1 MALPYCRMCKYAD
14 ERKRLNTSRHDVLS
28 IVDDFIEQIFQIR
41 KILRGVS
48 ISAMILGPLAI
59 ALSVYLVWNPSFF
72 AILEIENEFGL
83 VLSILLGAVIII
95 SLIWLITGIR
105 QYHLIGSW
113 NKRYNEYIK
122 EKQEIDK
129 TIASQYGLDNS
140 LDNNYHQD

>member
-1 MALPYCRMCKYAD
+1 MALPYCRMSKYAD

-95 SLIWLITGIR
+95 SLIWFITGIR

>member
-1 MALPYCRMCKYAD
+1 MALSYCRMSKFAD

-41 KILRGVS
+41 KTLRGVS
-48 ISAMILGPLAI
+48 ISAIVLGPLAI

-95 SLIWLITGIR
+95 SLLWLITGIR
-105 QYHLIGSW
+105 QYRLIGSW

-129 TIASQYGLDNS
+129 SIASQYGLDN
-140 LDNNYHQD
+140 NYHQD

>member
-1 MALPYCRMCKYAD
+1 LALPYCRMSKYAD

>member
-1 MALPYCRMCKYAD
+1 MSKYAD

-95 SLIWLITGIR
+95 SLIWFITGIR

>member
-1 MALPYCRMCKYAD
+1 MSKFVD

-41 KILRGVS
+41 KTLRGVS
-48 ISAMILGPLAI
+48 ISAIVLGPLAI

-95 SLIWLITGIR
+95 SLLWLITGIR
-105 QYHLIGSW
+105 QYRLIGSW

-129 TIASQYGLDNS
+129 SIASQYGLDNS

>member
-1 MALPYCRMCKYAD
+1 MSKYAD

-41 KILRGVS
+41 KTLRGVS
-48 ISAMILGPLAI
+48 ISAIVLGPLAI
-59 ALSVYLVWNPSFF
+59 ALSVYLVLNPSFF

-95 SLIWLITGIR
+95 SLLWLVTGIR
-105 QYHLIGSW
+105 QYRLIGSW

>member
-1 MALPYCRMCKYAD
+1 MALSYCRMSKFAD

-41 KILRGVS
+41 KTLRGVS
-48 ISAMILGPLAI
+48 ISAIVLGPLAI

-95 SLIWLITGIR
+95 SLLWLITGIR
-105 QYHLIGSW
+105 QYRLIGSW

>member
-1 MALPYCRMCKYAD
+1 MSKHVD
-14 ERKRLNTSRHDVLS
+14 EEKMPRISRHNILTL
-28 IVDDFIEQIFQIR
+28 VDNFIEQIFQIR
-41 KILRGVS
+41 KTLRGVS

-95 SLIWLITGIR
+95 SLIWFITGIR
-105 QYHLIGSW
+105 QYRVIGSW

-122 EKQEIDK
+122 EKQEVDK

-140 LDNNYHQD
+140 LDNNYPQD

>member
-1 MALPYCRMCKYAD
+1 MSKYAD

-95 SLIWLITGIR
+95 SLLWLITGIR
-105 QYHLIGSW
+105 QYRLIGSW

-129 TIASQYGLDNS
+129 SIASQYGLDNS

>member
-1 MALPYCRMCKYAD
+1 MSKYAD

>member
-1 MALPYCRMCKYAD
+1 MALSYCRMSKFAD

-41 KILRGVS
+41 KTLRGVS
-48 ISAMILGPLAI
+48 ISAIVLGPLAI

-95 SLIWLITGIR
+95 SLLWLITGIR
-105 QYHLIGSW
+105 QYRLIGSW

-129 TIASQYGLDNS
+129 SIASQYRLDNS

>member
-1 MALPYCRMCKYAD
+1 MALSYCRMSKFAD

-41 KILRGVS
+41 KTLRGVS
-48 ISAMILGPLAI
+48 ISAIVLGPLAI

-95 SLIWLITGIR
+95 SLLWLITGIR
-105 QYHLIGSW
+105 QYRLIGSW

-129 TIASQYGLDNS
+129 SIASQYGLDNS

>member
-1 MALPYCRMCKYAD
+1 MALSYCRMSKFAD

-41 KILRGVS
+41 KTLRGVS
-48 ISAMILGPLAI
+48 ISAIVLGPLAI

-95 SLIWLITGIR
+95 SLLWLITGIR
-105 QYHLIGSW
+105 QYRLIGSW

-129 TIASQYGLDNS
+129 SIASQYGLDN
-140 LDNNYHQD
+140 N

>member
-1 MALPYCRMCKYAD
+1 MALPYCRMSKYAD

>member
-1 MALPYCRMCKYAD
+1 MSKFAD

-41 KILRGVS
+41 KTLRGVS
-48 ISAMILGPLAI
+48 ISAIVLGPLAI

-95 SLIWLITGIR
+95 SLLWLITGIR
-105 QYHLIGSW
+105 QYRLIGSW

-129 TIASQYGLDNS
+129 SIASQYGLDNS

>member
-1 MALPYCRMCKYAD
+1 MALPYCRMSKYAD

-28 IVDDFIEQIFQIR
+28 IVDDFIEQIFQVR
-41 KILRGVS
+41 KTLRGVS
-48 ISAMILGPLAI
+48 ISAMVLAPLAI
-59 ALSVYLVWNPSFF
+59 VLSVYLMWNPSFF

-105 QYHLIGSW
+105 QYRLIGSW

-140 LDNNYHQD
+140 LGNNYHQD

>member
-1 MALPYCRMCKYAD
+1 MSKFAD

-41 KILRGVS
+41 KTLRGVS
-48 ISAMILGPLAI
+48 ISAIVLGPLAI

-95 SLIWLITGIR
+95 SLLWLITGIR
-105 QYHLIGSW
+105 QYRLIGSW

-129 TIASQYGLDNS
+129 SIASQYGLDN
-140 LDNNYHQD
+140 N

>member
-1 MALPYCRMCKYAD
+1 MSKYAD

-41 KILRGVS
+41 KTLRGVS
-48 ISAMILGPLAI
+48 ISAIFLGPLAI
-59 ALSVYLVWNPSFF
+59 ALSVYLVSNPSFF

-95 SLIWLITGIR
+95 SLLWLVTGIR
-105 QYHLIGSW
+105 QYRLIGSW

-129 TIASQYGLDNS
+129 TIASQYGLDN
-140 LDNNYHQD
+140 NHHQD